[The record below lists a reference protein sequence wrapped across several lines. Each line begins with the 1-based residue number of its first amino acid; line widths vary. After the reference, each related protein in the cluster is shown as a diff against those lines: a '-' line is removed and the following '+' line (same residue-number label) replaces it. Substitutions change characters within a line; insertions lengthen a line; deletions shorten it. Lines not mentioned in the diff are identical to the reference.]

1 MIGFVLYNGLEFSFL
16 PQVSKGHLWIEVFV
30 RISCYENDSGH
41 RVGISEFELLNSN
54 SEILQVFTLK

>member
-1 MIGFVLYNGLEFSFL
+1 MDRGFRQNILLLKRF
-16 PQVSKGHLWIEVFV
+16 W
-30 RISCYENDSGH
+30 H